1 MSDGQERIGIKGSI
15 ITVCIDTII
24 NTFLHQVFL
33 GLTLSLM
40 KRILPWSTI
49 VRWDIKSNLHAT
61 IFRNANFRDYE
72 FFFQKQRIGIIIL
85 SLSSKIFL
93 RIFSHLKALIWT
105 TSFFFLSI
113 TSDKHPNYSTE
124 RSDKDMIPC
133 DK

>member
-1 MSDGQERIGIKGSI
+1 MSDSQERIWNQGTI
-15 ITVCIDTII
+15 IAGCIDII
-24 NTFLHQVFL
+24 IDTFLLQVFFI
-33 GLTLSLM
+33 LTLSLM
-40 KRILPWSTI
+40 KGIFPWSTI
-49 VRWDIKSNLHAT
+49 VRWDTKSNPHET
-61 IFRNANFRDYE
+61 ISRSANFRDYE

>member
-1 MSDGQERIGIKGSI
+1 MSDGQERIENQGINYNSLYRHYYQH
-15 ITVCIDTII
+15 
-24 NTFLHQVFL
+24 FFHLVFL

-40 KRILPWSTI
+40 KRILPRSTV
-49 VRWDIKSNLHAT
+49 VRWDIKSNLHAI
-61 IFRNANFRDYE
+61 IFRHANFRDYE

-85 SLSSKIFL
+85 SLSSKIFQ